1 MNITPDNI
9 IFWQSEFIKL
19 NGTLVFTW
27 LTMLVLVAISA
38 WVTRQLA
45 VGPDRMSRWQHGLE
59 IIVETIRDQISDASR
74 QEARPFLPFI
84 GTLFLFIATANILEI
99 IPGVTSPAAS
109 LSTTAALAI
118 CVFVAVPL
126 FGIQNQGWGSYLKHY
141 IEPTPVMLPFNIISE
156 ISRTVALA
164 IRLFGNVMSTS
175 LLVAILLSIV
185 PLLFPVVMEAFGLLV
200 GVIQA
205 YVFAILSMVYIASG
219 MRRQKQKEEENHS
232 EEEVPEGI

>member
-1 MNITPDNI
+1 
-9 IFWQSEFIKL
+9 
-19 NGTLVFTW
+19 
-27 LTMLVLVAISA
+27 MLVLVLVSA
-38 WVTRQLA
+38 WITRQLA
-45 VGPDRMSRWQHGLE
+45 VQPSRVSRWQHGLE
-59 IIVETIRDQISDASR
+59 IIVETIRSQISDASR
-74 QEARPFLPFI
+74 QKAEPFLPFI
-84 GTLFLFIATANILEI
+84 GTLFLFIATANVLEI
-99 IPGVTSPAAS
+99 IPGFSSPAGS

-118 CVFVAVPL
+118 CVFFAVPL
-126 FGIQNQGWGSYLKHY
+126 FGVQHQGIRPYLKHY

-185 PLLFPVVMEAFGLLV
+185 PLFFPVVMEAFGMLI

-219 MRRQKQKEEENHS
+219 MRHQKGNVEN
-232 EEEVPEGI
+232 G

>member
-1 MNITPDNI
+1 MEITPDNI
-9 IFWQSEFIKL
+9 IYWQSGFFKL
-19 NGTLVFTW
+19 NATLVFSW
-27 LTMLVLVAISA
+27 VTMLVLVIISA
-38 WVTRQLA
+38 LVTRQLS

-59 IIVETIRDQISDASR
+59 IIVTTIRDQISDASR
-74 QEARPFLPFI
+74 QDARPFLPFI
-84 GTLFLFIATANILEI
+84 GTLFLFIATANIIEI
-99 IPGVTSPAAS
+99 IPGITSPAAS
-109 LSTTAALAI
+109 LSTTIALAL

-126 FGIQNQGWGSYLKHY
+126 FGIQHQGWGGYLKHY

-156 ISRTVALA
+156 ISRTIALA

-219 MRRQKQKEEENHS
+219 MRRQQAKVEDEDVAAERS
-232 EEEVPEGI
+232 G